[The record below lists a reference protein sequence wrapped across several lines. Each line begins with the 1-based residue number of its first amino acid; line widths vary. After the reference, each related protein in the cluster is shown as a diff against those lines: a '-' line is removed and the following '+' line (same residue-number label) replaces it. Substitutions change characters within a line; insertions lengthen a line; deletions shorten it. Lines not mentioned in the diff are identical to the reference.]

1 MRNRLIL
8 FVALVTVA
16 LAACSS
22 SSGSK
27 SSGGGDSTTTKPPAT
42 LQILV
47 TNDDGVGAPGIDVVS
62 QALMQLPNVKVTI
75 VAPATNQSGTG
86 SKTTDPTPPGTPAK
100 TQSGIDATSVAG
112 YPSDSVNYAFDT
124 LKLKPDVVV
133 SGINQG
139 QNLGPATAASG
150 TVGAAKTA
158 AGKGVPAIAASQ
170 GLGDPPQYSVGAP
183 YVVAWVQN
191 HRDALLAGKVA
202 AGVVNVNIPTCTSG
216 AVRGVKQVP
225 LSTSSDG
232 VLAPA
237 DCTSTLTDVATD
249 IAAFLGGFV
258 SVTQLSAT
266 GETVTSS
273 TTFPAV
279 PTTTTSK

>member
-1 MRNRLIL
+1 MRNRLIP
-8 FVALVTVA
+8 FVALVAVA

-27 SSGGGDSTTTKPPAT
+27 SSGGSTTTKPPAP

-62 QALMQLPNVKVTI
+62 QALMKLPDVKVTI
-75 VAPATNQSGTG
+75 VAPATNQSGSG
-86 SKTTDPTPPGTPAK
+86 SKTTDPTPPGTPAE
-100 TQSGIDATSVAG
+100 TESGIEATAVAG
-112 YPSDSVNYAFDT
+112 YPSDAVNYAFDT
-124 LKLKPDVVV
+124 MKLRPDVVV

-139 QNLGPATAASG
+139 QNLGPNTDVSG

-170 GLGDPPQYSVGAP
+170 GFGDPPQYSVGAP
-183 YVVAWVQN
+183 YVTAWIEN
-191 HRDALLAGKVA
+191 HRDALLAGTVG
-202 AGVVNVNIPTCTSG
+202 AGVVNVNVPTCTNGS
-216 AVRGVKQVP
+216 VRGVKQVP
-225 LSTSSDG
+225 LATSADG
-232 VLAPA
+232 GLAPA
-237 DCTSTLTDVATD
+237 DCASTLTDVATD
-249 IAAFLGGFV
+249 ISAFLAGFV

-266 GETVTSS
+266 GATVSSS

-279 PTTTTSK
+279 PTTTPSK

>member
-1 MRNRLIL
+1 MRNRLIP
-8 FVALVTVA
+8 FVALVAVT

-27 SSGGGDSTTTKPPAT
+27 SSGEGGSTTTKPPAT
-42 LQILV
+42 LSILV

-62 QALMQLPNVKVTI
+62 QALMKLPNVKVTI

-100 TQSGIDATSVAG
+100 TASGIAATSVAG
-112 YPSDSVNYAFDT
+112 FPADSVNYAFDT
-124 LKLKPDVVV
+124 MKLQPDLVV

-139 QNLGPATAASG
+139 QNVGPATAASG

-158 AGKGVPAIAASQ
+158 AAKGVPAVAASQ
-170 GLGDPPQYSVGAP
+170 GLGDQPQYSVGAQ
-183 YVVAWVQN
+183 YVIAWVED
-191 HRDALLAGKVA
+191 HRDALVAGKDPA
-202 AGVVNVNIPTCTSG
+202 DVVNINIPTCTSG
-216 AVRGVKQVP
+216 AVRGLKQVP
-225 LSTSSDG
+225 VSTDPAG
-232 VLAPA
+232 ILDPA

-249 IAAFLGGFV
+249 VSAFLAGFV
-258 SVTQLSAT
+258 SVSQLSAT

-273 TTFPAV
+273 TTFPPV
-279 PTTTTSK
+279 PTTAK

>member
-1 MRNRLIL
+1 MRNRSIL
-8 FVALVTVA
+8 FVALVAVV
-16 LAACSS
+16 LAACSG

-27 SSGGGDSTTTKPPAT
+27 SVGSTTTKPPAP

-62 QALMQLPNVKVTI
+62 QALMKLPDVKVTI

-100 TQSGIDATSVAG
+100 TQSGLAATAVAG
-112 YPSDSVNYAFDT
+112 YPSDAVNYAFT
-124 LKLKPDVVV
+124 TMKLRPDVVV

-139 QNLGPATAASG
+139 QNLGPNTEQSG

-158 AGKGVPAIAASQ
+158 AGRGVPAIAASQ
-170 GLGDPPQYSVGAP
+170 GFGDPPQYPVAAP
-183 YVVAWVQN
+183 YVVAWVQD
-191 HRDALLAGKVA
+191 HRAALLDGTVGT
-202 AGVVNVNIPTCTSG
+202 GVVNLNVPTCTSG
-216 AVRGVKQVP
+216 TVRGVKQVP
-225 LSTSSDG
+225 LATSADFG
-232 VLAPA
+232 LAPA
-237 DCTSTLTDVATD
+237 DCTATTTEVSTD
-249 IAAFLGGFV
+249 IAAFRAGFV
-258 SVTQLSAT
+258 TVTQLSAT

-279 PTTTTSK
+279 PTTTAAK